1 MTFCF
6 DGMLIL
12 VCTGLLYIIG
22 YKGQSFYRESGELE
36 DDFETFN
43 RYFRKNEKD
52 AS

>member
-1 MTFCF
+1 M
-6 DGMLIL
+6 
-12 VCTGLLYIIG
+12 YIIG

-52 AS
+52 ASWILLQQFQQFS